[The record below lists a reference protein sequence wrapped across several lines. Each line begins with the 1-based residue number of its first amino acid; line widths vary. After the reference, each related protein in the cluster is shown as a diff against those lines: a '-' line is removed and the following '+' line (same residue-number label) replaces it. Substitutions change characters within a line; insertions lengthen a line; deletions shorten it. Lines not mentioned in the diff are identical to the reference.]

1 VRAKRTRKAPRAKR
15 TAKPIRSRKPA
26 VPAERADFAWI
37 TSSTAIVAVM
47 AVVVFTAALLTA
59 REDVP
64 RADVNAAGHEN
75 MAAAAPIA
83 TPTIAPP
90 TVPQPAEAPKAAPK
104 TATANAAVPPAPQA
118 PAIPVTQAT
127 AMPVSSTAIEP
138 NREKPASVTI
148 SGCLEN
154 EGGTFLLTDASGTA
168 APKSRSWKS
177 GFLRKRTAQIELAD
191 GLGTLTLRNHVGR
204 RVAATGTLVDREMRV
219 DSVRALGA
227 CE

>member
-1 VRAKRTRKAPRAKR
+1 M
-15 TAKPIRSRKPA
+15 
-26 VPAERADFAWI
+26 

-47 AVVVFTAALLTA
+47 AVVVFTAALVTA

-64 RADVNAAGHEN
+64 RADVNAVKHEE

-83 TPTIAPP
+83 IPAIAAPR
-90 TVPQPAEAPKAAPK
+90 VSEPAEAPKIISKSAAAK
-104 TATANAAVPPAPQA
+104 AVVTPPASQP
-118 PAIPVTQAT
+118 PAIPLTEAT
-127 AMPVSSTAIEP
+127 AVPMSSTAIEP
-138 NREKPASVTI
+138 DREKPASVTI

-154 EGGTFLLTDASGTA
+154 AGGTFLLTEASGDA

-177 GFLRKRTAQIELAD
+177 GFLRKRTAPIELAD
-191 GLGTLTLRNHVGR
+191 GVGTLTLRNHVGR